1 MEESVVYI
9 SHLICVTKSHQG
21 SPYLCVYLVG
31 SYGDL
36 QTSAKMLT
44 SSKREFPGSNTGNTS
59 DELVSGYG
67 DTCKQKPSN
76 PALHRIQMLPEV
88 GKTRS
93 ERFEKTRTTPPLV
106 KTNSVESPTF
116 PRKLHGAEFVAPT
129 KQRVK
134 LDKLSDYLFTSL
146 SYISLSVPGQPYKN
160 PMLQACKKMFRDFHM
175 EHCFSIEQ
183 YESLMDVA
191 LPVSQS
197 YIETTSISLHRDTL
211 SSRKEWTV
219 GTDFSPPD
227 FKPLNQKPDGKREG
241 ISSLVFKV
249 NLLKPEMRE
258 KHGKTVVLKVL
269 NLYIAIFRYLYC
281 ILSINPFN
289 LKVLLTLLWLSVS
302 FCLNSVVIVGYN
314 KLWFSQPQVLL
325 YLIQK
330 H

>member
-1 MEESVVYI
+1 MSLRIIKEVAYI
-9 SHLICVTKSHQG
+9 
-21 SPYLCVYLVG
+21 YLAG

-36 QTSAKMLT
+36 QTSAKLST
-44 SSKREFPGSNTGNTS
+44 SSKREIPGSNGNGS

-67 DTCKQKPSN
+67 DTCKQKPIN
-76 PALHRIQMLPEV
+76 QALHRIQMLPEV

-93 ERFEKTRTTPPLV
+93 ERFEKTKATPPLL

-116 PRKLHGAEFVAPT
+116 PRKLHGAEFIAPT

-134 LDKLSDYLFTSL
+134 LDKLSDHLFTSL

-175 EHCFSIEQ
+175 EHCFTLEQ

-191 LPVSQS
+191 LPVTQS

-249 NLLKPEMRE
+249 DLLKPEMRE

-269 NLYIAIFRYLYC
+269 KLYIAISTLY
-281 ILSINPFN
+281 FH
-289 LKVLLTLLWLSVS
+289 KS
-302 FCLNSVVIVGYN
+302 F
-314 KLWFSQPQVLL
+314 
-325 YLIQK
+325 
-330 H
+330 

>member
-1 MEESVVYI
+1 MCVDLSG
-9 SHLICVTKSHQG
+9 SH
-21 SPYLCVYLVG
+21 
-31 SYGDL
+31 GDL
-36 QTSAKMLT
+36 QITAKLPM
-44 SSKREFPGSNTGNTS
+44 SPKREFPSSNGSGS

-67 DTCKQKPSN
+67 DACKQKPQN

-88 GKTRS
+88 GKTKS
-93 ERFEKTRTTPPLV
+93 ERFEKTRTTPPLM

-160 PMLQACKKMFRDFHM
+160 PMLQACKKMFRDFHT
-175 EHCFSIEQ
+175 EHCFTLEQ

-191 LPVSQS
+191 LPVAQS
-197 YIETTSISLHRDTL
+197 YIETTSIRLHRDAL

-219 GTDFSPPD
+219 GIDFTPPD

-249 NLLKPEMRE
+249 DLMKPEMRE

-269 NLYIAIFRYLYC
+269 KLYIAIFQLIYTLVC
-281 ILSINPFN
+281 ILILVSPFN
-289 LKVLLTLLWLSVS
+289 LKDYRDFVNML
-302 FCLNSVVIVGYN
+302 VVITFILVEWGCGC
-314 KLWFSQPQVLL
+314 
-325 YLIQK
+325 
-330 H
+330 

>member
-1 MEESVVYI
+1 MY
-9 SHLICVTKSHQG
+9 VTLTGTHGNIQMGVKLS
-21 SPYLCVYLVG
+21 
-31 SYGDL
+31 
-36 QTSAKMLT
+36 T
-44 SSKREFPGSNTGNTS
+44 SSRREIPSVNGNGI

-67 DTCKQKPSN
+67 DTCMQKPTN
-76 PALHRIQMLPEV
+76 QALHRIQMLPEV
-88 GKTRS
+88 GKTKS
-93 ERFEKTRTTPPLV
+93 ERFEKLKTTPPLL

-116 PRKLHGAEFVAPT
+116 PRKLHGTEFVAPT

-175 EHCFSIEQ
+175 EQCLTLEQ

-197 YIETTSISLHRDTL
+197 YIESTSISLHRDTL

-219 GTDFSPPD
+219 GIDFSAPD

-249 NLLKPEMRE
+249 QLYKPEMRE
-258 KHGKTVVLKVL
+258 KHGNTVVLKVFT
-269 NLYIAIFRYLYC
+269 NYRSSYIFSKSLV
-281 ILSINPFN
+281 NFVN
-289 LKVLLTLLWLSVS
+289 TLWLSVS
-302 FCLNSVVIVGYN
+302 LC
-314 KLWFSQPQVLL
+314 
-325 YLIQK
+325 
-330 H
+330 

>member
-1 MEESVVYI
+1 MS
-9 SHLICVTKSHQG
+9 T
-21 SPYLCVYLVG
+21 SP
-31 SYGDL
+31 
-36 QTSAKMLT
+36 
-44 SSKREFPGSNTGNTS
+44 KREFPCSNGIGG

-67 DTCKQKPSN
+67 DTCKPTN

-88 GKTRS
+88 GKTKS
-93 ERFEKTRTTPPLV
+93 ERFEKSRVTPPLV

-134 LDKLSDYLFTSL
+134 LDKLSEYLFTSL

-175 EHCFSIEQ
+175 EYCFTLEQ

-191 LPVSQS
+191 LPVTQS
-197 YIETTSISLHRDTL
+197 YIESTSISVHRDTL

-227 FKPLNQKPDGKREG
+227 FKPLNQKSDGKREG

-249 NLLKPEMRE
+249 DLLKPEIRE
-258 KHGKTVVLKVL
+258 KHGKTVVLKV
-269 NLYIAIFRYLYC
+269 
-281 ILSINPFN
+281 
-289 LKVLLTLLWLSVS
+289 SVANY
-302 FCLNSVVIVGYN
+302 FLDNAY
-314 KLWFSQPQVLL
+314 F
-325 YLIQK
+325 
-330 H
+330 